1 MLQRSASRAVFSRAT
16 GMGRTGTPVGKNP
29 YHPFPSISCI
39 PELGTCPSCLSV
51 FNPPCEPMSLAIQ
64 APYIWPSTTCNYL
77 EVTTGLDQESL
88 KRPLASQDSE
98 QIRLVLGN
106 LNSARL
112 SDHFED
118 DSPSPILISKYGFS
132 EPWNATFFHEK
143 IAMHWMCV
151 SPNSYALDIFA
162 AEVRCHETRAL
173 GFSSWS
179 PFHHRKLGIPWA
191 PQNHSRF

>member
-1 MLQRSASRAVFSRAT
+1 
-16 GMGRTGTPVGKNP
+16 MGRTGTPVGKNP
-29 YHPFPSISCI
+29 YHPFPASRNLVHAPVTYRYSIHPVSPCHLLYEHHTYDSYDRAQLATI
-39 PELGTCPSCLSV
+39 WRSQPNLIR
-51 FNPPCEPMSLAIQ
+51 NP
-64 APYIWPSTTCNYL
+64 
-77 EVTTGLDQESL
+77 

-98 QIRLVLGN
+98 QIMLVLSN

-118 DSPSPILISKYGFS
+118 DSPSPILISKYGSS

-162 AEVRCHETRAL
+162 AEARCHETRAL

-179 PFHHRKLGIPWA
+179 PFHHRKLGIP
-191 PQNHSRF
+191 